1 MDIHKIILPTPFAVG
16 NVNIFLIQG
25 ERLTLVD
32 AGVKTEEA
40 WQAFQQ
46 QINGLGFTVSDIEQ
60 IVLTHHHPDHVGLL
74 DYFESDIPVIGHPRN
89 DVWISRDEAFIRHHD
104 AFFAE
109 LFPKAG
115 IDEKYMGAL
124 AGLKSMLRYSCE
136 RSLTHAVKEGDSIP
150 GLSGWEVIET
160 PGHALDHIALYHPQE
175 KVMIGGDLLLEK
187 VSSNPVLEPPQ
198 TAGGEREKSLLHY
211 NHSLERLR
219 QFDIDILYTGHGNEI
234 HNVNELVEERLK
246 KQRDRAAK
254 VLHLLR
260 EKPST
265 VFMICQQLF
274 PEIYKK
280 QLSLTMSETLGQLDY
295 LESVG
300 AVTVDSSNGY
310 WVYYAK

>member
-1 MDIHKIILPTPFAVG
+1 MNIHKIILPTPFAVG
-16 NVNIFLIQG
+16 NVNVFLIQG

-115 IDEKYMGAL
+115 IDEKYLGAL

-198 TAGGEREKSLLHY
+198 TVGGEREKSLLHY

-254 VLHLLR
+254 VLLMLR

>member
-1 MDIHKIILPTPFAVG
+1 MNIHKIILPTPFAVG
-16 NVNIFLIQG
+16 NVNVFLIQG

-46 QINGLGFTVSDIEQ
+46 QINEIGFTVSDIEQ

-74 DYFESDIPVIGHPRN
+74 DYFESDIPVIGHHRN

-115 IDEKYMGAL
+115 IDEKYLGAL

-198 TAGGEREKSLLHY
+198 TVGGEREKSLLHY

-219 QFDIDILYTGHGNEI
+219 QFDIDTLYTGHGNEI
-234 HNVNELVEERLK
+234 HNVNKLVDERLK

-254 VLHLLR
+254 VLLMLR

-295 LESVG
+295 LESVD